1 MHASA
6 TDVWWTDMEKL
17 TFYTVYEIHIMIH
30 MVLNST
36 QELCMFYSECLG
48 IYEKMNFT
56 GLREGVYNDIKL
68 EVKLLVLSQLQCSL

>member
-1 MHASA
+1 
-6 TDVWWTDMEKL
+6 MEKL

-36 QELCMFYSECLG
+36 QVESGMFYSECLG

-68 EVKLLVLSQLQCSL
+68 EVKLLVLSQLQRSL